1 MAIVFS
7 LWDSDTGRAD
17 VRVSMLVVLVS
28 CVMLVEK
35 ELGIDRIGMC
45 EHLVVVGVW
54 CDL

>member
-7 LWDSDTGRAD
+7 FWNGDTGRAD

-35 ELGIDRIGMC
+35 ELCIDRIRMC
-45 EHLVVVGVW
+45 EQLVVVGVW
-54 CDL
+54 CNL